1 MAEKRFDQ
9 PDELNENEIEKYVY
23 WKIRKDHI
31 SSSYQRM
38 IVASIDKFYSSV
50 VGKNLNIRHLYPS
63 RIEHELPKYLTRAE
77 VKRMLQAV
85 ANPKHACIIKLLYGC
100 GLRLNELLHLKIS
113 DIDPEN
119 MLIHIR
125 LSKGNKD
132 RVVMLPST
140 LLPELRNYYKVCHT
154 KDYLFEGQEG
164 GLYSVKSV
172 QTIVKTAAAKAGI
185 TKSVSPHILR
195 HSFATHLLKNGT
207 DVRYIQ

>member
-1 MAEKRFDQ
+1 
-9 PDELNENEIEKYVY
+9 
-23 WKIRKDHI
+23 
-31 SSSYQRM
+31 
-38 IVASIDKFYSSV
+38 
-50 VGKNLNIRHLYPS
+50 
-63 RIEHELPKYLTRAE
+63 
-77 VKRMLQAV
+77 
-85 ANPKHACIIKLLYGC
+85 
-100 GLRLNELLHLKIS
+100 
-113 DIDPEN
+113 
-119 MLIHIR
+119 
-125 LSKGNKD
+125 
-132 RVVMLPST
+132 MLPPT